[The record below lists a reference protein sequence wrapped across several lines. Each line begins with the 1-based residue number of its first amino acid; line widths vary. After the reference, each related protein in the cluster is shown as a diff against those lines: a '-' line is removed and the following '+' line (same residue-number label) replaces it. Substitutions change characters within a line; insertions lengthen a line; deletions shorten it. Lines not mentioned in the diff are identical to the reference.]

1 MKKKTESGN
10 LREALTEKQKA
21 QREKDCTVKYGRS
34 GGTYP
39 DVKARVEGLVQEKW
53 EGRLDAE
60 RREMW
65 MTEDE
70 VMALPSWGPSLSP
83 AVGRVIGAS
92 SEAVAKFMT
101 TSSRE
106 ERARI
111 VKRLTTNICKV
122 DQVLGAKLDAE
133 LVESLVW
140 RQLFDLQKDQG
151 VVLRAEINKMTKS

>member
-1 MKKKTESGN
+1 MKKTKAITDRYGEI
-10 LREALTEKQKA
+10 EMELTEKQKA

-101 TSSRE
+101 TASRE

-111 VKRLTTNICKV
+111 VK
-122 DQVLGAKLDAE
+122 KLVKTLAPKDPE
-133 LVESLVW
+133 LAESLVW